1 MDIKL
6 KSRHKFGI
14 ILIFA
19 ALITAA
25 AFAVDMYPYVGR
37 RAKDEL
43 PSYQEVVADDISIQV
58 MNGVYTIWME
68 QAQQKAGHL
77 LTPSQIFIP
86 DLTDKLAGARKQEPL
101 SAQIGLV
108 LAEELG
114 EMVYDDR
121 YDYYDEDYYDEDY
134 YLNMQSF
141 MDYRGNSWKNNFSKI
156 ASALDYQLLDNNRKV
171 LAESRQNKEASTI
184 HAELVYDSLGN
195 MTVTYEDD
203 SGANPLSQKLSA
215 SLNYYQNHNPLQQFA
230 PDYAYS
236 GVEFQGPRDVI
247 YNFWLPERL
256 LTQMDSFSGEGISP
270 SMVFYSGALNTLAA
284 FLIFAVSVLALV
296 LPCFKSLGIGQEKI
310 FRAPFEIVTA
320 ALVIGLVILADSWLP
335 SALVA
340 YTLNGTLAAEIQ
352 NMGIAPGDA
361 QELVYVFNGF
371 VWLIALG
378 AVYWII
384 TCYRSIFSLG
394 LWRYMKERSFFG
406 YFCCWIKRQWDRFYQ
421 EMQNVDFSRQSTK
434 VIGKIVFFN
443 FLVLTLICCF
453 WFAGVA
459 ALIIYSIL
467 LFIVLEKYCNNLQEK
482 HERLLEA
489 FRQVAAGNFDTR
501 IDGELGIF
509 EPFRA
514 QLETIQDGLKQAV
527 DKEVKSQK
535 LKTELITNVSHDLK
549 TPLTAIITYVNLL
562 KEENL
567 SEAER
572 DSYIKV
578 LEQKSMRLK
587 VLIEDLFEVSKA
599 NSNNITLH
607 PEPVDVVN
615 LLKQVRHELSDKLT
629 KGNLDFRWN
638 LPEEKKILL
647 LDGQKTCRIFENLLL
662 NIAKY
667 AMPGTRAYID
677 MKEIDGRLVIIM
689 RNISATELQV
699 NGSELTERFIRGDES
714 RNTEGSGLGLAIA
727 KSFTEVQGGTLIVET
742 EADLFRV
749 VLSWPVK

>member
-6 KSRHKFGI
+6 KSRHKAGI
-14 ILIFA
+14 ILILA
-19 ALITAA
+19 AVITAA
-25 AFAVDMYPYVGR
+25 AFAVAMYPYVGR

-43 PSYQEVVADDISIQV
+43 PSYQEVVAEDISIQV
-58 MNGVYTIWME
+58 MNGVYTIWMD

-77 LTPSQIFIP
+77 LTPSQVFIP
-86 DLTDKLAGARKQEPL
+86 ELTDKLNEARKQEPL
-101 SAQIGLV
+101 SIQMGVA
-108 LAEELG
+108 LAEEMG
-114 EMVYDDR
+114 EMVYDV
-121 YDYYDEDYYDEDY
+121 YAEDYYDEDF
-134 YLNMQSF
+134 YLKMQSF

-156 ASALDYQLLDNNRKV
+156 ASNLDYQLLDKNRKV
-171 LAESRQNKEASTI
+171 LAESRQNNDADSI

-203 SGANPLSQKLSA
+203 SDANQLSQKLSA
-215 SLNYYQNHNPLQQFA
+215 SLNYYRQHNPLQQFD
-230 PDYAYS
+230 PDYIHS
-236 GVEFQGPRDVI
+236 GVAFQGPRDVI
-247 YNFWLPERL
+247 YNFWLPEQV
-256 LTQMDSFSGEGISP
+256 LTQMDTFSGKAISP
-270 SMVFYSGALNTLAA
+270 SMVLYSGALNKLAV
-284 FLIFAVSVLALV
+284 FLIITVSVLALL
-296 LPCFKSLGIGQEKI
+296 LPCFNSLGIGQEKI
-310 FRAPFEIVTA
+310 FRAPFELVTIAA
-320 ALVIGLVILADSWLP
+320 ALGLVILADGWLP

-352 NMGIAPGDA
+352 EMGIASGHA
-361 QELVYVFNGF
+361 QELVYLFNGF
-371 VWLIALG
+371 VWMNALG
-378 AVYWII
+378 VVYWII
-384 TCYRSIFSLG
+384 TCYRSIFTLG
-394 LWRYMKERSFFG
+394 LWRYIKERTFLG
-406 YFCCWIKRQWDRFYQ
+406 YFCSWLKQQWDRFYQ
-421 EMQNVDFSRQSTK
+421 AMQNVDFRQKSTK
-434 VIGKIVFFN
+434 VIGKIVFAN
-443 FLVLTLICCF
+443 FVVLTLICCF
-453 WFAGVA
+453 WFVGVA

-467 LFIVLEKYCNNLQEK
+467 LFIVLEKYWYNLQEK

-489 FRQVAAGNFDTR
+489 FRQVAGGNFNTR

-514 QLETIQDGLKQAV
+514 ELETIQNGLKQAV
-527 DKEVKSQK
+527 DKEVESQK

-562 KEENL
+562 KEDNL

-572 DSYIKV
+572 VSYIKV

-629 KGNLDFRWN
+629 QGNIDFRWN
-638 LPEEKKILL
+638 LPEEKMILT

-689 RNISATELQV
+689 RNISAVELHV
-699 NGSELTERFIRGDES
+699 NGAELTDRFIRGDES

-749 VLSWPVK
+749 VLSWPIK